1 MDRITG
7 MPNEIEFELK
17 KFELKISKLNKE
29 ELFKELMLL
38 KFDSENNFYFIKKY
52 LSKHGMKIS
61 RQIIQSH
68 NTDHVV
74 ITFGYLSEKI
84 HKLFKKNIFPE
95 VKIESQ
101 RLVDIL
107 NS

>member
-101 RLVDIL
+101 RLVDLL

>member
-68 NTDHVV
+68 KTDHIV

>member
-1 MDRITG
+1 MERITG

-84 HKLFKKNIFPE
+84 HKLFKKNIFQE

-101 RLVDIL
+101 RLVDLL

>member
-7 MPNEIEFELK
+7 MPYEIELELK

-29 ELFKELMLL
+29 EMFKELMLL

-52 LSKHGMKIS
+52 LNKHGMNIS

-84 HKLFKKNIFPE
+84 HKLFNKNIFPDI
-95 VKIESQ
+95 KIKS
-101 RLVDIL
+101 
-107 NS
+107 